1 MKCNLYFKHDL
12 YALTDN
18 KLRKLV
24 SKFSTDGYAVFFE
37 TIAVLTRSDSHKYDF
52 GELVTDLAYDLHIT
66 EDRVSQ
72 ALTFAVEECDLF
84 FMDGNFVQSNRVNE
98 SFREKEEFSKKQ
110 SEKGKK
116 GMEARWRKDNSS
128 YQNDNS
134 GYENHNSGYEKDNTC
149 YENDNQPITNKK
161 EKKRKEQ
168 EQENKDTS
176 YLSKPADF
184 DGREKANSDDFSL
197 SSDDSIQVQPV
208 RDTTPYREIVDYW
221 NSHAEGK
228 LPLVV
233 KLTEQR
239 KKAIRSRWA
248 EYKEDVYKA
257 IDKAV
262 SSKWL
267 TQTWNGCSFDWV
279 MCPSNIVKV
288 LEGNYDKDR
297 FNNPSG
303 GGKEPFRPRD
313 NTGRYDHIKSE
324 VIEI

>member
-37 TIAVLTRSDSHKYDF
+37 TIAILTRADSHKYDF
-52 GELVTDLAYDLHIT
+52 RELVTDLAYDLHAT
-66 EDRVSQ
+66 EERVTQ
-72 ALTFAVEECDLF
+72 ALSFAIEDCGLF
-84 FMDGNFVQSNRVNE
+84 YMEDNFVLSNRVNE

-116 GMEARWRKDNSS
+116 GMEARWKK
-128 YQNDNS
+128 DNS
-134 GYENHNSGYEKDNTC
+134 GYENNNSGYENNNSGYQKDNTC

-161 EKKRKEQ
+161 EKKRKE
-168 EQENKDTS
+168 EKENTS
-176 YLSKPADF
+176 YSSKPSDF
-184 DGREKANSDDFSL
+184 DGRAEDDGFSL
-197 SSDDSIQVQPV
+197 SADDSIDVKPV
-208 RDTTPYREIVDYW
+208 KDATPYKEIVDYW

-228 LPLVV
+228 LPMVV

-239 KKAIRSRWA
+239 KRVIRSRWE
-248 EYKEDVYKA
+248 EYGEDVYKA

-267 TQTWNGCSFDWV
+267 TESWNGCSFDWV
-279 MCPSNIVKV
+279 FSPTNIVKV
-288 LEGNYDKDR
+288 IEGNYDKNR
-297 FNNPSG
+297 FKNPQG
-303 GGKEPFRPRD
+303 YGKETFRPKD

-324 VIEI
+324 VIEV